1 MPREEEE
8 YEVEEEERGDVIK
21 WFYVTRKKDGKQ
33 FTVSVN
39 YSATTDSTTIT
50 AFDTAHKKEQ
60 KEIEETV
67 RKYLVPKEEQEIDIS
82 KFKEELEWAEKIYEE
97 DRTDPWANGYRNA
110 LRTILKEGDE
120 RKWKETKRT

>member
-1 MPREEEE
+1 MTEKEKE

-21 WFYVTRKKDGKQ
+21 WFYVTRKKDGEQ

-67 RKYLVPKEEQEIDIS
+67 RKYIMQKEE
-82 KFKEELEWAEKIYEE
+82 
-97 DRTDPWANGYRNA
+97 
-110 LRTILKEGDE
+110 RTITIEVKGGTIIDVKKLPEGTNYEVIDHDVNE
-120 RKWKETKRT
+120 EV